1 MSQSFGRVGVL
12 YGGTSAEREVSL
24 LSGAGVCEALRAEG
38 VDAHLFDT
46 GRQDLPALAAA
57 GFDRVFIALHGCYGE
72 DGTMQGALELIG
84 LPYTGSGPTASGV
97 AMDKIMTKRLWLHHG
112 LPTPAFRTLAAP
124 PDPADLAAALGLP
137 MIMKPPHEGSTVG
150 VTRVDEA
157 DMILPAYEQARR
169 FDDVVLAERYIQG
182 RELTVP
188 ILGSG
193 AGARALPVIEII
205 APGGNY
211 DYEHKY
217 FSDETRYVDHRP
229 WRQLRLRAQVFLGR
243 DPLRLSRRARR
254 GAGAA
259 HPAHLRGGL
268 PGPGMR
274 RMGPGGPDA
283 GCGGRALAAR
293 DEHVARDD
301 EPFPGAHGRQGGR
314 HELWPPVC
322 GNPGLGALQAAP
334 RGRNLSG
341 GSWTCSPMPA

>member
-137 MIMKPPHEGSTVG
+137 IIMKPPHEGSTVG

-217 FSDETRYVDHRP
+217 FSDETRYVCPAELDEALAQRIQRISEEAYRVLGCEGWGRADLMLDAAGEP
-229 WRQLRLRAQVFLGR
+229 WLLEMNTSPGMTSHSLVPMGAKAAGMSYGRLCVEILASARCKL
-243 DPLRLSRRARR
+243 RR
-254 GAGAA
+254 GAG
-259 HPAHLRGGL
+259 
-268 PGPGMR
+268 
-274 RMGPGGPDA
+274 
-283 GCGGRALAAR
+283 
-293 DEHVARDD
+293 
-301 EPFPGAHGRQGGR
+301 
-314 HELWPPVC
+314 
-322 GNPGLGALQAAP
+322 
-334 RGRNLSG
+334 
-341 GSWTCSPMPA
+341 T